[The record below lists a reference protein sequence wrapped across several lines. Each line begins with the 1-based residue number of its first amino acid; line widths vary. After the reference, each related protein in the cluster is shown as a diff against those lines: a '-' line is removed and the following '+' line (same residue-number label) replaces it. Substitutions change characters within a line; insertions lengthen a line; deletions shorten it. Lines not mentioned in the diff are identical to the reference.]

1 MGKTDCREVI
11 EAFEAFLNAPETH
24 RPEIEGALNHLR
36 TCPACR
42 GRASYLTRLL
52 ETGTAD
58 EDDLTCHECEELLPG
73 YLIADGLGDT
83 DAPEWSPVKRH
94 LAACPHCTAA
104 YASLADLVA
113 SAYGESGAE
122 PPYYP
127 EPNLSFL
134 RSREISATGPAT
146 TPERSPSVVRNASQP
161 VVSFEA
167 EGRQHA
173 PEADLWQQAAQGL
186 YRLAAVI
193 PVLIGRAAAS
203 FGALA
208 SPLTVQL
215 APIPVYRQKKPLAP
229 AEEARDFAE
238 ILDLPHPETNVT
250 LKVSLGPV
258 FDGKG
263 VLALAVN
270 TIVPPHPIAQASVT
284 LRDADGALLEG
295 AFTGE
300 DGVVLFR
307 DLELGAYLIR
317 AEHAGQA
324 WEFPLSLA
332 LRAET

>member
-24 RPEIEGALNHLR
+24 RPEIKGALNHLR

-42 GRASYLTRLL
+42 RRASYLTRLL
-52 ETGTAD
+52 ETGAAD

-73 YLIADGLGDT
+73 YLTADGLGDT
-83 DAPEWSPVKRH
+83 DALGWSPVKRH

-113 SAYGESGAE
+113 SAYGENGAE

-134 RSREISATGPAT
+134 RSRERSAAGPTT
-146 TPERSPSVVRNASQP
+146 TPERSPSVAHDESSP
-161 VVSFEA
+161 ALSFEA
-167 EGRQHA
+167 EGRQHV

-186 YRLAAVI
+186 YRLAAAI

-208 SPLTVQL
+208 APLTVQL
-215 APIPVYRQKKPLAP
+215 APVPIYRGTGQLAP

-238 ILDLPHPETNVT
+238 ILDLPHPETNIT

-270 TIVPPHPIAQASVT
+270 TIVPPQPIAQARVT

-295 AFTGE
+295 AFTGD
-300 DGVVLFR
+300 DGLVLFR
-307 DLELGAYLIR
+307 DLEVAEYLIR
-317 AEHAGQA
+317 AEYSGQA
-324 WEFPLSLA
+324 WEFPLSVAVL
-332 LRAET
+332 

>member
-11 EAFEAFLNAPETH
+11 EAFEAFLNASETH
-24 RPEIEGALNHLR
+24 RPEIEGTLNHLR

-52 ETGTAD
+52 ETGAAD

-73 YLIADGLGDT
+73 YLTADGLGDT
-83 DAPEWSPVKRH
+83 DAPEWTPVKRH

-127 EPNLSFL
+127 RPNLSFL
-134 RSREISATGPAT
+134 QGSEPWAAGSAT
-146 TPERSPSVVRNASQP
+146 TPEWSPSVAHDASPP

-167 EGRQHA
+167 EGRPHA

-203 FGALA
+203 FGALT

-215 APIPVYRQKKPLAP
+215 APVPIYRGTGQLAP

-238 ILDLPHPETNVT
+238 ILELPHPETNVT

-258 FDGKG
+258 FEGKG
-263 VLALAVN
+263 VLALVVN
-270 TIVPPHPIAQASVT
+270 TIVPLQPVARTRVT
-284 LRDADGALLEG
+284 LRDADGGLLEG
-295 AFTGE
+295 AFTDA

-307 DLELGAYLIR
+307 DLEVGEYLIR
-317 AEHAGQA
+317 AEYSGQA
-324 WEFPLSLA
+324 WEFPLSVAVL
-332 LRAET
+332 